1 MHPLIVYYH
10 FTMQNVICNISCG
23 SILQKLNLDHV
34 SGLEE
39 ILEEFNV
46 KMPPKISLEL
56 RRISSI

>member
-23 SILQKLNLDHV
+23 SILQKLNQHHV
-34 SGLEE
+34 SGLKE